1 MYSQRSG
8 EWNDGWQ
15 ETSSCGPC
23 AACFLMLLGMVA
35 FPTALFSLGI
45 REQKA
50 VCEERDIFFAEK
62 NAQPVECSG
71 GLTSQGQYVFF
82 SCPVDGTSLAAI
94 GPTSF
99 GFTALADTLN
109 LSTVVLSQ
117 SASVYQCQETEHTE
131 NRKVNGRE
139 ESRKTYSYSMVWSDQ
154 PLTSS
159 FHEYPDYVNRY
170 CPGIRDFGGNPPWP
184 AGLPMGTQERYSA
197 NVRLGSFLLADDL
210 TQRGFVAD
218 VPVDLTP
225 FAANFPAVPPERVP
239 TTLAPGD
246 LAPTG
251 VPGELGSCAGPR
263 LGCIRV
269 RYAKNSATGASV
281 TASIVPSPSGIYGL
295 TAPMTMAQTWGC
307 PSGMRSD
314 IQPGLMALPEMVEK
328 MLAEDRE
335 EIFITRL
342 VCILLAWLA
351 LFCFMQPCLV
361 GADLI
366 GDVLDYIPICG
377 AELEDIVE
385 TLALS
390 VVCCCSCTTGL
401 LASLIV
407 IGVVWIVMRPVF
419 GICLLLAAAA
429 LFVVGLVIRNH
440 MIEMSSRK
448 GQERDGGPRYSP
460 IWDEDPRYNPILDR
474 GPRYSPSPSRM
485 AQ

>member
-1 MYSQRSG
+1 
-8 EWNDGWQ
+8 
-15 ETSSCGPC
+15 
-23 AACFLMLLGMVA
+23 MLLGMVA

-328 MLAEDRE
+328 MLSENRQE
-335 EIFITRL
+335 VLLTRL
-342 VCILLAWLA
+342 VCILVAWFAVFLCMA
-351 LFCFMQPCLV
+351 PFWM
-361 GADLI
+361 AAETI
-366 GDVLDYIPICG
+366 GNLLDYIPFVG
-377 AELEDIVE
+377 GMLESIVE
-385 TLALS
+385 TMALS
-390 VVCCCSCTTGL
+390 VACCCSCTTGL
-401 LASLIV
+401 LMSFIV
-407 IGVVWIVMRPVF
+407 IGMVWIVMRPVY
-419 GICLLLAAAA
+419 GTCLLLVAAA
-429 LFVVGLVIRNH
+429 LVVGGLIFQGNASSR
-440 MIEMSSRK
+440 SSRK
-448 GQERDGGPRYSP
+448 GQKRAGGPGYSSIP
-460 IWDEDPRYNPILDR
+460 
-474 GPRYSPSPSRM
+474 
-485 AQ
+485 